1 MPPLP
6 DVTLE
11 TIILHQAS
19 TTAALNGIS
28 SSDEL
33 NSNIFNRQDMDLGS
47 LTVNSSE
54 EDEPPTLTEDPIPQL
69 TTCPTPSISTGERD
83 PPVIFRKTS
92 TTTTTNIGI
101 SNLPQVEVRYQNP
114 ETTNNISNDD
124 NTSILGTF
132 LGCFKPI
139 FSAVNRF
146 SENIKYNKDTIRT
159 SLVKPNDDWEIS
171 VDNIMND
178 LELIGSGIEGSVFH
192 GKLHG
197 QDVAWKRVKTKE
209 ETNIKHLKK
218 LNHINVI
225 KFRGI
230 AIASPLYY
238 IVMEYCAYGSLYDV
252 LKRRRDKS
260 SCTKPTQVL
269 DWSRQIANG
278 VDYLHSN
285 KIVHRDLKSP
295 NILFSDQHTLKISD
309 FGTSK
314 ELVHRRSQIMSFS
327 GTSAWMA
334 PEVIRQELCS
344 EKIDVWSFGIV
355 VWEIL
360 TCAVPYNNIDPTAV
374 MWGVGKG
381 SLTLP
386 VPTSAPEGFKLL
398 MTKCWNQQSSDRP
411 SFSEI
416 IKHLDISEP
425 NIVLFEEEQKYAE
438 LTRVWSIEINE
449 HLSQF
454 PSIDISSTL
463 RMTNDELMKKRQ
475 EELQHIIDIRTH
487 YQKRVQQVDTLYMD
501 LKSLMM
507 QVEKRERIIK
517 EKERTLNINVKK
529 RTTNPISEARK
540 KSLELIKIATSNLND
555 PIHLLSYNKKRHVNK
570 INNGSS
576 NSSDNTPNPIPII
589 PSSIT
594 KNNQRRKKNS
604 GHNRTN
610 SKENATS
617 PREESTNNIPIPSIS
632 ADIDSK
638 LNANNRELNAKN
650 LRLTLENQVDSSRLS
665 TEFSIPPRKSSSSEP
680 EEFDKNYHHTFPRT
694 RRRRHTSL
702 NNNNEIDHHSSTN
715 NLHKHSKTVT
725 FHLSSLSTIN
735 DRKFQR
741 KISKHS
747 SYTSSEEGEVEEV
760 HSDSYILDDEK
771 YRAKHSQLNG
781 NYSSES
787 EIYNEKNNQLSVKND
802 GVFSDEGGHIS
813 DDRHE

>member
-1 MPPLP
+1 
-6 DVTLE
+6 
-11 TIILHQAS
+11 
-19 TTAALNGIS
+19 
-28 SSDEL
+28 
-33 NSNIFNRQDMDLGS
+33 
-47 LTVNSSE
+47 
-54 EDEPPTLTEDPIPQL
+54 
-69 TTCPTPSISTGERD
+69 
-83 PPVIFRKTS
+83 
-92 TTTTTNIGI
+92 
-101 SNLPQVEVRYQNP
+101 
-114 ETTNNISNDD
+114 
-124 NTSILGTF
+124 
-132 LGCFKPI
+132 
-139 FSAVNRF
+139 
-146 SENIKYNKDTIRT
+146 
-159 SLVKPNDDWEIS
+159 
-171 VDNIMND
+171 
-178 LELIGSGIEGSVFH
+178 
-192 GKLHG
+192 
-197 QDVAWKRVKTKE
+197 
-209 ETNIKHLKK
+209 
-218 LNHINVI
+218 
-225 KFRGI
+225 
-230 AIASPLYY
+230 
-238 IVMEYCAYGSLYDV
+238 
-252 LKRRRDKS
+252 
-260 SCTKPTQVL
+260 
-269 DWSRQIANG
+269 
-278 VDYLHSN
+278 
-285 KIVHRDLKSP
+285 
-295 NILFSDQHTLKISD
+295 
-309 FGTSK
+309 
-314 ELVHRRSQIMSFS
+314 
-327 GTSAWMA
+327 
-334 PEVIRQELCS
+334 QELCS

-555 PIHLLSYNKKRHVNK
+555 PIHLLSCNKKRHVNK

-576 NSSDNTPNPIPII
+576 NSSDNTSNPIPII
-589 PSSIT
+589 PSLIT

-610 SKENATS
+610 STENATS

-632 ADIDSK
+632 ADMDSK

-650 LRLTLENQVDSSRLS
+650 LRL
-665 TEFSIPPRKSSSSEP
+665 
-680 EEFDKNYHHTFPRT
+680 
-694 RRRRHTSL
+694 
-702 NNNNEIDHHSSTN
+702 
-715 NLHKHSKTVT
+715 
-725 FHLSSLSTIN
+725 
-735 DRKFQR
+735 
-741 KISKHS
+741 
-747 SYTSSEEGEVEEV
+747 
-760 HSDSYILDDEK
+760 
-771 YRAKHSQLNG
+771 
-781 NYSSES
+781 
-787 EIYNEKNNQLSVKND
+787 
-802 GVFSDEGGHIS
+802 
-813 DDRHE
+813 